1 MMRLILLIM
10 LLPIQ
15 VISQDL
21 PVGFVNFHI
30 PRINQSYLDLSVRY
44 DLYTDSKCSNDSFY
58 GYLNYG
64 QLKHTYPNIYLILH
78 LKDTLSKPDSI
89 IPSIGY
95 VHIYTSLPKNT
106 IDTVYR
112 ACEESFF
119 TVNKK
124 EGNVVR
130 FALNKN
136 KDLWVKTNQT
146 VKYYTSE
153 KLLTDFRDSYADS
166 TIKLYSKPDIKSL
179 IPSDARFKCFTV
191 KEIKGKWARVV
202 TSEGDPCMN
211 FLRGGINEAWI
222 IWYDKEVLIRP
233 D

>member
-1 MMRLILLIM
+1 MRLFLLIF
-10 LLPIQ
+10 LLPFQI
-15 VISQDL
+15 ISQDL
-21 PVGFVNFHI
+21 PLGFVNFKI
-30 PRINQSYLDLSVRY
+30 PKSDKGYLDLSVPY
-44 DLYTDSKCSNDSFY
+44 DLYTDSKCSDDSYY

-95 VHIYTSLPKNT
+95 VHIYTSHPKNT

-124 EGNVVR
+124 EGSVVR

-136 KDLWVKTNQT
+136 KDLWIKTSET
-146 VKYYTSE
+146 VKYTTSE
-153 KLLTDFRDSYADS
+153 ELLTLFLYSYADP
-166 TIKLYSKPDIKSL
+166 TINLYSKPDIKSL
-179 IPSDARFKCFTV
+179 VPSDGRFECFTI
-191 KEIKGKWARVV
+191 KEIRGKWARVV
-202 TSEGDPCMN
+202 TSEGDPCVN
-211 FLRGGINEAWI
+211 FLPGDLNEAWI

-233 D
+233 VR